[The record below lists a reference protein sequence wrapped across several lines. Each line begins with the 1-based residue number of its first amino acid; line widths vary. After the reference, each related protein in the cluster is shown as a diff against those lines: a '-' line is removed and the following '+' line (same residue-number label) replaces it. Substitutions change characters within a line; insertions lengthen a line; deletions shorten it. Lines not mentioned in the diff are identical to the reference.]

1 MARKAVERNI
11 SYDDVRQLYYVS
23 MELGRDENG
32 KRIKQYRT
40 FPTLTAARNGL
51 RDFHTQRERQ
61 AREPQDEVREEM
73 DLAHW
78 LEYWMESIVRPNRAE
93 TTVYAYQK
101 IIDNHILPALGG
113 IPMSRLSAK
122 RIQRYYTDTQQAA
135 GLSSNTMRRHHD
147 LLSSALRS
155 AVRQDMLLA
164 SPMDRVEPP
173 RSRVKEAFFYDNEE
187 LKQLYQLIEGHI
199 LELAVKMAGSL
210 GMRREEICGL
220 KWENV
225 DFRRRLVLVR
235 EARTAYGA
243 TIVQKETKNRA
254 SVRTLYLPE
263 EVLLLLGREQERQEE
278 ERARQGAV
286 FNRTDH
292 VILDH
297 KGRPTPQTPS
307 PWPSPGLCGKT
318 ACPPHLPRPAAHL
331 CHHRLLSGGLPVR
344 HREGPGP
351 LHPPPPRGGS
361 IPIWWTA
368 PTRTWC
374 SGCPTP

>member
-61 AREPQDEVREEM
+61 AREPQEEV
-73 DLAHW
+73 
-78 LEYWMESIVRPNRAE
+78 RAE

-292 VILDH
+292 VILD
-297 KGRPTPQTPS
+297 
-307 PWPSPGLCGKT
+307 
-318 ACPPHLPRPAAHL
+318 
-331 CHHRLLSGGLPVR
+331 LSLI
-344 HREGPGP
+344 H
-351 LHPPPPRGGS
+351 
-361 IPIWWTA
+361 I
-368 PTRTWC
+368 
-374 SGCPTP
+374 

>member
-1 MARKAVERNI
+1 M
-11 SYDDVRQLYYVS
+11 
-23 MELGRDENG
+23 
-32 KRIKQYRT
+32 
-40 FPTLTAARNGL
+40 
-51 RDFHTQRERQ
+51 
-61 AREPQDEVREEM
+61 
-73 DLAHW
+73 
-78 LEYWMESIVRPNRAE
+78 
-93 TTVYAYQK
+93 YAYQK

-263 EVLLLLGREQERQEE
+263 EVLLLLGREQERAGRGTGPAGRCLQPDGPCDPGS
-278 ERARQGAV
+278 QGGPTPPNALSLAFTRFV
-286 FNRTDH
+286 RKNGLPRLTFHGLRHTFAT
-292 VILDH
+292 IASCQGPPCSTS
-297 KGRPTPQTPS
+297 GRPWATP
-307 PWPSPGLCGKT
+307 
-318 ACPPHLPRPAAHL
+318 
-331 CHHRLLSGGLPVR
+331 
-344 HREGPGP
+344 
-351 LHPPPPRGGS
+351 PPPPRGGS